1 MILCI
6 TPNPAIDRTL
16 ILPNLT
22 PGDVHR
28 AGQVIVAAG
37 GKGLNVARAIETLGG
52 RSLCMGFLGGHTGHL
67 FVDLAQDVGLAGS
80 WTWTDSETRT
90 CTILVA
96 QNGDGTVIN
105 ETGVPV
111 PSSAWK
117 RLKRDVRRNISATS
131 LVCVCG
137 SLPHHSSPE
146 DWYGLLKLLVVS
158 KKQVWVDTSGRA
170 LDAALALPGIC
181 IKVNKT
187 EIGEALGFEVKNL
200 ASAKRALNMIRDRG
214 VSACLITLGAAGA
227 LLATPDGN
235 WYVRGPRVRVVSTVG
250 SGDSLLGGFVSALDQ
265 GREWSAALRDG
276 VAAGTANALSAG
288 GGRFTLREFEK
299 IRKQVIVQPW

>member
-1 MILCI
+1 MESGKEFAIGMCLRGTVNTSPRRDDRPAVSSGSHGFSEMILCI

-170 LDAALALPGIC
+170 LDAALALPGIWS
-181 IKVNKT
+181 
-187 EIGEALGFEVKNL
+187 GP
-200 ASAKRALNMIRDRG
+200 
-214 VSACLITLGAAGA
+214 
-227 LLATPDGN
+227 LLCPS
-235 WYVRGPRVRVVSTVG
+235 WR
-250 SGDSLLGGFVSALDQ
+250 
-265 GREWSAALRDG
+265 
-276 VAAGTANALSAG
+276 
-288 GGRFTLREFEK
+288 
-299 IRKQVIVQPW
+299 